1 MIERP
6 LYGVIVMAVD
16 ATQIANLLAI
26 ARTGSFTR
34 AAAEK
39 GMSQPALSNS
49 IALLERRLGVS
60 VLTRS
65 RRGSELTP
73 YGAILVRRA
82 EGLQALLSDAE
93 TEVRRLVDGIAG
105 PLRIGATPSVIPT
118 LLARALTEL
127 VRHGDP
133 VDIEVID
140 GLDQTLVPMLR
151 SGAIDVIVGPVSEM
165 FMSSGDVVERV
176 LMDDPFAV
184 AVGRR
189 SPFRHR
195 KRLSLA
201 DLAEAPWILPRPGST
216 YRSHVEALFMTAG
229 IAWPKDCILANSLQ
243 LLESVVGASDRITIV
258 SPVQMGQSDGA
269 LIVIPLADAGSRTI
283 GYKIRASGRLSSL
296 GERFVELLSLT
307 AANHAEH

>member
-1 MIERP
+1 
-6 LYGVIVMAVD
+6 MAVD
-16 ATQIANLLAI
+16 AIQIANLLAI

-49 IALLERRLGVS
+49 IALLERRLGVP

-73 YGAILVRRA
+73 YGEILVRRA

-93 TEVRRLVDGIAG
+93 TEVRRRADGVAG

-118 LLARALTEL
+118 LLANTLIDL
-127 VRHGDP
+127 VADGEP
-133 VDIEVID
+133 VDIEIID

-151 SGAIDVIVGPVSEM
+151 SGAIDVIVGPVGEM
-165 FMSSGDVVERV
+165 FMASADVVERV

-184 AVGRR
+184 AVGPL
-189 SPFRHR
+189 SPFARHTT
-195 KRLSLA
+195 LT
-201 DLAEAPWILPRPGST
+201 LAELVDAPWILPRPGST

-229 IAWPKDCILANSLQ
+229 VAWPRNCILANSLQ
-243 LLESVVGASDRITIV
+243 LLDTVVGASDRVTIV
-258 SPVQMGQSDGA
+258 SPVQTKPADGA
-269 LIVIPLADAGSRTI
+269 LTVIPLADAGSRTI
-283 GYKIRASGRLSSL
+283 GYKVRASGRLSAL
-296 GERFVELLSLT
+296 GERFVRLLAQQATGRS
-307 AANHAEH
+307 AA

>member
-1 MIERP
+1 
-6 LYGVIVMAVD
+6 MAVD
-16 ATQIANLLAI
+16 AIQIANLLAI

-49 IALLERRLGVS
+49 IALLERRLGVP

-73 YGAILVRRA
+73 YGEILVRRA

-93 TEVRRLVDGIAG
+93 TEVRRRVDGVAG

-118 LLARALTEL
+118 LLANTLISL
-127 VRHGDP
+127 VGGGEP
-133 VDIEVID
+133 VDIEIID

-151 SGAIDVIVGPVSEM
+151 SGAIDVIVGPVGEM
-165 FMSSGDVVERV
+165 FMSSADVVERV

-184 AVGRR
+184 AVGPL
-189 SPFRHR
+189 SPFAQRTA
-195 KRLSLA
+195 LTLA
-201 DLAEAPWILPRPGST
+201 DLVDAPWILPRPGST

-229 IAWPKDCILANSLQ
+229 VAWPRNCILANSLQ
-243 LLESVVGASDRITIV
+243 LLETVVGASDRVTIV
-258 SPVQMGQSDGA
+258 SPVQTKPADGA
-269 LIVIPLADAGSRTI
+269 LTVIPLADAGSRTI
-283 GYKIRASGRLSSL
+283 GYKVRASGRLSAL
-296 GERFVELLSLT
+296 GEQFVHLLAHT
-307 AANHAEH
+307 ATGRSAA